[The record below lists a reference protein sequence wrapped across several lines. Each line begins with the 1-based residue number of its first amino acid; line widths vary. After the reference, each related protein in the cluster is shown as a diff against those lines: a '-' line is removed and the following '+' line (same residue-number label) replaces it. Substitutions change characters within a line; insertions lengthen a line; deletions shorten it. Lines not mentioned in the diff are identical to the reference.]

1 MSPNAVAG
9 ILPHL
14 FEAMAYGQKWQTRTL
29 ALNVS
34 VTLSLYLYVCCC
46 DMESSLR

>member
-14 FEAMAYGQKWQTRTL
+14 FDAMAYGQKWQTRTL

-34 VTLSLYLYVCCC
+34 IALFKN
-46 DMESSLR
+46 